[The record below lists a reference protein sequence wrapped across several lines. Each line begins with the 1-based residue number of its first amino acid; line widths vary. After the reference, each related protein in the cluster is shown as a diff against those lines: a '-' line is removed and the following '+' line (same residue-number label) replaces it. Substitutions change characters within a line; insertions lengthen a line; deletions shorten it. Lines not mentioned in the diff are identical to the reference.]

1 MRKFYAILAA
11 IAVLVAFSS
20 PAILAQDAKKDAKEV
35 TVSGKLID
43 AGCYA
48 KQGKE
53 KAVSS
58 GHDACNVKCAKGG
71 QPVAIFTAKED
82 VYTVTGDFTKD
93 NNAKLIDLMS
103 KQVEAKGH
111 VMEKDGKKELHVM
124 SIKEI
129 DNRP

>member
-1 MRKFYAILAA
+1 MRKLYAILAA
-11 IAVLVAFSS
+11 IAVLAAFSS
-20 PAILAQDAKKDAKEV
+20 PAIFAQGAKEV

-43 AGCYA
+43 AACYA

-71 QPVAIFTAKED
+71 QPVAIFTAKEEIF
-82 VYTVTGDFTKD
+82 TVTGDFTKD
-93 NNAKLIDLMS
+93 NNAKLIELVS

-111 VMEKDGKKELHVM
+111 VTEKDGKKEIHVM